1 MLFRSYLFLD
11 PQELFKGILPSTWKN
26 YEASIFA
33 YKSYKHIFS
42 KEEYPIINYLVLN
55 IIRELNEQKP
65 SYQISAKGLLLSLYI
80 EINRIQSMENAL
92 YLKDSKNSTEL
103 ADNALVIAPALDYI
117 EANYMQQFT
126 IEYLAD
132 LCHWSTTHFRRVFR
146 EIMGS
151 SPLDFVNNTRIMKAC
166 NLLRSTEESILD
178 ISESVGFHSVSSFN
192 RHFFTTMQMSPR
204 EYRKEIVQSDN
215 KNKNTSILEFAG
227 WMFPE

>member
-1 MLFRSYLFLD
+1 ML
-11 PQELFKGILPSTWKN
+11 
-26 YEASIFA
+26 
-33 YKSYKHIFS
+33 
-42 KEEYPIINYLVLN
+42 
-55 IIRELNEQKP
+55 
-65 SYQISAKGLLLSLYI
+65 
-80 EINRIQSMENAL
+80 ENAL
-92 YLKDSKNSTEL
+92 YIKENKSQTDLNP
-103 ADNALVIAPALDYI
+103 DNALVIAPALDYI
-117 EANYMQQFT
+117 EDNYMQQFT
-126 IEYLAD
+126 IEFLAD

-192 RHFFTTMQMSPR
+192 RHFFKIMQMSPR
-204 EYRKEIVQSDN
+204 AYRKEIVQSDN

>member
-1 MLFRSYLFLD
+1 MAKPKSSIIEYRSYYLPMQFPVLLLSGNYWKISDVPSGRLHFHNCLEIGICHTDGGTMEFYGSPLSFNTGDVTVIPRNIPHTTYSNPGTESHWSYLFLD

-117 EANYMQQFT
+117 EANYMQ
-126 IEYLAD
+126 IGRASCRE
-132 LCHWSTTHFRRVFR
+132 RV
-146 EIMGS
+146 
-151 SPLDFVNNTRIMKAC
+151 
-166 NLLRSTEESILD
+166 
-178 ISESVGFHSVSSFN
+178 
-192 RHFFTTMQMSPR
+192 
-204 EYRKEIVQSDN
+204 
-215 KNKNTSILEFAG
+215 
-227 WMFPE
+227 